1 MERIRAVAFLTEASP
16 VAALRKQDIHRDLI
30 LQDVRIKITE
40 YYSPFFTISSKSSYT
55 GLW

>member
-1 MERIRAVAFLTEASP
+1 M
-16 VAALRKQDIHRDLI
+16 AALRKQDIHRDLI